1 MRRLNQTSTRIF
13 CLLRPNEIL
22 LKLSGEGPQ
31 NRNQI
36 NSSSKTE
43 SIPCQFQQA
52 EGWCRQQTRNSV
64 FLLLRRAVGP
74 SWTWA
79 DCKSNCS
86 GNEEEA
92 GVGRPTSPR
101 AVSYVPSSHLAP
113 DSVHLLLII
122 FSVVNYL
129 ANRQKTRL
137 LLTTKGALLSIIM
150 KAVYWMPVR
159 LLSNCTH

>member
-1 MRRLNQTSTRIF
+1 MRRFNQTSTRIF

-52 EGWCRQQTRNSV
+52 EGWCRQQARNSV
-64 FLLLRRAVGP
+64 FLLLRRGRL
-74 SWTWA
+74 WTWA
-79 DCKSNCS
+79 DCKSSCS

-92 GVGRPTSPR
+92 GDGRPTSPG
-101 AVSYVPSSHLAP
+101 ASSLVPSSHLAP

-137 LLTTKGALLSIIM
+137 LLTTKGTLLSIIM